1 MNVLE
6 RILLLKKIL
15 KEAVKLATWQE
26 TIFTDLHTHK
36 ADASAHHTKY
46 TDAEAQATVKANVE
60 VGDLKTPTKALAMNS
75 QNITGVASL
84 TATELHG
91 TTYWGDV
98 HLEDVECPICHRKFK
113 TGDRLV
119 FIVSK
124 VEEKFITA
132 IPVHLT
138 CDGGQ

>member
-26 TIFTDLHTHK
+26 NIFTDLNTHK
-36 ADASAHHTKY
+36 ADASAHHTPY
-46 TDAEAQATVKANVE
+46 TDAEAHATVKANVE

-98 HLEDVECPICHRKFK
+98 
-113 TGDRLV
+113 
-119 FIVSK
+119 
-124 VEEKFITA
+124 
-132 IPVHLT
+132 
-138 CDGGQ
+138 